1 MKEHDYNVIREEI
14 AQQIADSGNSL
25 VEWIGVEN
33 TIMAVLNIYMSNDI
47 TTGFGQDYYVRNDEI
62 DSENP
67 IKVSVISS
75 PTRISIIIDDLSSY
89 YRENEG
95 VCVYN
100 DLEDDIHEILM
111 LIDAVIARIESRID

>member
-1 MKEHDYNVIREEI
+1 MKERDYSVIREEI

-25 VEWIGVEN
+25 VEFIGVEN
-33 TIMAVLNIYMSNDI
+33 TILAVMCIYLSNDL
-47 TTGFGQDYYVRNDEI
+47 TTGYGQDYYVKNDEI

-75 PTRISIIIDDLSSY
+75 PTRISIIIDDQMSY

-95 VCVYN
+95 LCKYE

>member
-14 AQQIADSGNSL
+14 ALQIADSGNSL

-47 TTGFGQDYYVRNDEI
+47 TTGFGQDYYVRNDEV

-75 PTRISIIIDDLSSY
+75 PTRISIIIDDMSSY

>member
-75 PTRISIIIDDLSSY
+75 PTRISIIIDDQMSY

>member
-1 MKEHDYNVIREEI
+1 MKVTDYSVIREEI

-33 TIMAVLNIYMSNDI
+33 TILAAMSIYLTNDI
-47 TTGFGQDYYVRNDEI
+47 TTGYGQDFYVKNNEI

-75 PTRISIIIDDLSSY
+75 PTRISIILDDLSSY

-95 VCVYN
+95 ICNYN
-100 DLEDDIHEILM
+100 SLEDDVHEILM
-111 LIDAVIARIESRID
+111 LFDAVVARIESRK